1 MRDVISTSTSLSSH
15 SSSLLIPSLLKQR
28 SYVRLLVSNIAFKL
42 ARRDS
47 GKTKL
52 SRLGTQGTKPSQ
64 TLSSII
70 CPEIRNLVETHF
82 FLISRWKITLRHIL
96 VYHPTCESQQQL
108 DQMNQI
114 QGVFLSRISQ
124 DQLKL
129 EQKKEMSNRLIEYR
143 KKYFPTIIKITMRK
157 YWYWIT
163 VNFISFINTIFTN
176 YWARTQRLRHKK

>member
-52 SRLGTQGTKPSQ
+52 SRLRTQGTKPSQ

-82 FLISRWKITLRHIL
+82 FLISRWKITLFLVLNSIL
-96 VYHPTCESQQQL
+96 RQYDTYRFIIRLASRSNNLTKWTRSKEFSYL
-108 DQMNQI
+108 
-114 QGVFLSRISQ
+114 VFRKISWNWSKKRNEQSINWISQ
-124 DQLKL
+124 
-129 EQKKEMSNRLIEYR
+129 EVFSN
-143 KKYFPTIIKITMRK
+143 
-157 YWYWIT
+157 
-163 VNFISFINTIFTN
+163 N
-176 YWARTQRLRHKK
+176 Y

>member
-1 MRDVISTSTSLSSH
+1 MKILTYTPLHKTKLSPTFLNSCTELLFTNLSATYGERFTLSFVYCYIFVYYKLLTSHMRDVISTSTSLSSH

-70 CPEIRNLVETHF
+70 CLEIRNLVETHF
-82 FLISRWKITLRHIL
+82 FLISR
-96 VYHPTCESQQQL
+96 
-108 DQMNQI
+108 
-114 QGVFLSRISQ
+114 
-124 DQLKL
+124 
-129 EQKKEMSNRLIEYR
+129 
-143 KKYFPTIIKITMRK
+143 
-157 YWYWIT
+157 
-163 VNFISFINTIFTN
+163 
-176 YWARTQRLRHKK
+176 

>member
-1 MRDVISTSTSLSSH
+1 MREIAPIPTSLNSH

-82 FLISRWKITLRHIL
+82 FSHFTLKDNFIPSFKFNTQTIRHIL

-124 DQLKL
+124 DQLKW
-129 EQKKEMSNRLIEYR
+129 KR
-143 KKYFPTIIKITMRK
+143 KFK
-157 YWYWIT
+157 
-163 VNFISFINTIFTN
+163 
-176 YWARTQRLRHKK
+176 

>member
-52 SRLGTQGTKPSQ
+52 SGLGTQGTKPSQ
-64 TLSSII
+64 ALSSII

-82 FLISRWKITLRHIL
+82 FSHFTLKDNIISSFKFNTQTLRHIL
-96 VYHPTCESQQQL
+96 VYHPTCESQQLL

-114 QGVFLSRISQ
+114 QGVFPSRISQ

-129 EQKKEMSNRLIEYR
+129 EQKTK
-143 KKYFPTIIKITMRK
+143 
-157 YWYWIT
+157 WA
-163 VNFISFINTIFTN
+163 IN
-176 YWARTQRLRHKK
+176 